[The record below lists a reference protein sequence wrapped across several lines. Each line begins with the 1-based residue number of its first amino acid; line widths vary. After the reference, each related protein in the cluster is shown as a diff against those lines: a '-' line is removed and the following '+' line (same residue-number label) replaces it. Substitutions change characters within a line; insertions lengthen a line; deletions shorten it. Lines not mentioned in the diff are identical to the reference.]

1 MSTNNKKA
9 SVIALKNDNIVSKTV
24 KWNLNTVKS
33 NLDVVRIDEYFQS
46 PARWTEA
53 QMRSYYDSLFK
64 GMAPSKYILADVSL
78 CLENSTKEDDKEYY
92 HSWFVKKT
100 SDNSSVKY
108 LNLDSNN
115 RWTSLTMLFTNNVGL
130 KGGCYLDKNN
140 NTIVIKDGTR
150 WSDLSP
156 EVQNF
161 ILDCKITVEIYEKA
175 TRSQLSDIF
184 IAVNSGS
191 PLNAP
196 EKRNAIISDICKTCR
211 DLGEYYYRNPKTA
224 SDLIR
229 SMFKDSQ
236 YNRRTVDEYFSWL
249 SAIYN
254 YGVGYKI
261 TQNTLNDGYD
271 PQSLMSKN
279 SKAFKTSINKFFN
292 EWIKPYESELLERK
306 RVGNNTILDLYVFY
320 CSYNDKI
327 KNVNDFMENFLKV
340 TDRLIAS
347 TICDL
352 QIANRKY
359 TFAELLRSREYKF
372 SQLRHKTYV
381 DELKDRNLFT
391 VKVKAVE
398 LTEVNIADE
407 LDEIDIVNEEDTE
420 EIV

>member
-1 MSTNNKKA
+1 
-9 SVIALKNDNIVSKTV
+9 
-24 KWNLNTVKS
+24 
-33 NLDVVRIDEYFQS
+33 
-46 PARWTEA
+46 
-53 QMRSYYDSLFK
+53 
-64 GMAPSKYILADVSL
+64 
-78 CLENSTKEDDKEYY
+78 
-92 HSWFVKKT
+92 
-100 SDNSSVKY
+100 
-108 LNLDSNN
+108 
-115 RWTSLTMLFTNNVGL
+115 
-130 KGGCYLDKNN
+130 
-140 NTIVIKDGTR
+140 
-150 WSDLSP
+150 
-156 EVQNF
+156 
-161 ILDCKITVEIYEKA
+161 
-175 TRSQLSDIF
+175 
-184 IAVNSGS
+184 
-191 PLNAP
+191 
-196 EKRNAIISDICKTCR
+196 
-211 DLGEYYYRNPKTA
+211 
-224 SDLIR
+224 
-229 SMFKDSQ
+229 MFKDSQ

-320 CSYNDKI
+320 CSYSDKI